1 MRRNATG
8 TTLCGV
14 QLEVKRRMGEADI
27 AAVSELLHAAALAD
41 NHLPLGEHM
50 WLDLVEGGRTGFA
63 GFVAWEAGHG
73 HPVGY
78 AQLSRGRTSW
88 AIEFVVDP
96 HHREPGGTV
105 GIDLVRAALDEIAR
119 EGGGHVH
126 MWVPKPG
133 AQHDAIAAAN
143 GMARGRELL
152 QMRRALPV
160 PGSREPLETRPFEPG
175 QDEVAWLD
183 VNARAFSSHPEQ
195 GEWDLET
202 LLRRER
208 EPWFDPEGFLLLER
222 DGHLA
227 GFCWTK
233 IHADHDSPLG
243 EIYVIAVD
251 TAFQGLGLGRK
262 LLLAGLDW
270 LAGRGVPTGML
281 YVDASNESAIKL
293 YRDVGFTVDHVD
305 RAYVVDVAASPAS
318 GRA

>member
-1 MRRNATG
+1 
-8 TTLCGV
+8 
-14 QLEVKRRMGEADI
+14 
-27 AAVSELLHAAALAD
+27 
-41 NHLPLGEHM
+41 
-50 WLDLVEGGRTGFA
+50 VE
-63 GFVAWEAGHG
+63 
-73 HPVGY
+73 
-78 AQLSRGRTSW
+78 
-88 AIEFVVDP
+88 
-96 HHREPGGTV
+96 
-105 GIDLVRAALDEIAR
+105 
-119 EGGGHVH
+119 
-126 MWVPKPG
+126 
-133 AQHDAIAAAN
+133 
-143 GMARGRELL
+143 
-152 QMRRALPV
+152 
-160 PGSREPLETRPFEPG
+160 
-175 QDEVAWLD
+175 WLD

-222 DGHLA
+222 DRHLA